1 MQDIGGYVRERIAVK
16 TIVGHEF
23 GDAAHAVEVGELG
36 LEGLDYWGA
45 HIFGMAFVVEEK
57 VAFDPIEVSLFGS
70 VGVVLGARDA
80 ASLIEKFF
88 R

>member
-1 MQDIGGYVRERIAVK
+1 
-16 TIVGHEF
+16 
-23 GDAAHAVEVGELG
+23 
-36 LEGLDYWGA
+36 
-45 HIFGMAFVVEEK
+45 MAFVVEEK